1 MDKNEII
8 GSTKPRISYIFM
20 QALSD
25 NNMTTDDLIASNRIP
40 AWLINAIL
48 NDNIE
53 KLQKER
59 SSSMGFLQKLEQI
72 LSLDKGKLLN
82 AAFHVEVTPHSVE
95 TDTKEGKTEE
105 KKEAKFNYADNLAP
119 VIFWLLLILGVP
131 ALLFFGIYNKMA
143 LDKVHSSNN
152 IGTYGQNGRPLD
164 DNTILSPNAS
174 VSVKLEAIEA
184 AWIKVYVDGVFTE
197 EMTMESGEIRTYNG
211 NSSIRI
217 YTGNAP
223 MLKVNYSGERWGK
236 LYAGTKKVIIWEL
249 TKGSQEPNITFPAEA
264 TGNNNAPA
272 TVNNASQGM

>member
-25 NNMTTDDLIASNRIP
+25 NNMTTEDLIGSNRIP

-59 SSSMGFLQKLEQI
+59 TSSMGFLQKLEQI
-72 LSLDKGKLLN
+72 LSLDKGKLSN
-82 AAFHVEVTPHSVE
+82 TVFHVEVTAHSAE
-95 TDTKEGKTEE
+95 TDTKEVKVEE
-105 KKEAKFNYADNLAP
+105 KKDTNFNYADNLAP

-143 LDKVHSSNN
+143 LDKVHSPNN

-164 DNTILSPNAS
+164 DNNMIPNAS

-197 EMTMESGEIRTYNG
+197 EMTMESGEIRNYSG
-211 NSSIRI
+211 NSSIKI

-236 LYAGTKKVIIWEL
+236 LYAGSKKVIIWEL
-249 TKGSQEPNITFPAEA
+249 IKGSQEPNITFPAE
-264 TGNNNAPA
+264 T
-272 TVNNASQGM
+272 TVNNASQNP